1 MIQYDKSLCEQLDEL
16 YETKL
21 AKEKKIE
28 QLKDD
33 IHKDSI
39 K

>member
-28 QLKDD
+28 QLRDD

>member
-1 MIQYDKSLCEQLDEL
+1 MIQYDKSLCEQLDDL

-21 AKEKKIE
+21 AREKKID
-28 QLKDD
+28 QLKEEVHRDT
-33 IHKDSI
+33 I

>member
-16 YETKL
+16 YESKL

-33 IHKDSI
+33 IHKDAV

>member
-1 MIQYDKSLCEQLDEL
+1 MIQFDKNLCEQLDEI
-16 YETKL
+16 YENKL

-28 QLKDD
+28 QLKDE
-33 IHKDSI
+33 IHRDTI